1 MAENMGFL
9 LRVKY
14 VKQGRLAFLSHLET
28 IRSMERIIRR
38 AQLPYAITEGFNPHM
53 KVSFGPALPCGAAG
67 MGEYLDLRMR
77 DYMKPQEA
85 LERMQ
90 RASVPDL
97 APVACDYIDVRADA
111 VTVAFP
117 ISDWEATFSAA
128 DASALQGAFAQL
140 SEQGYI
146 EVLRKNKK
154 RKRGPMEVKRIELE
168 GRLAGEPL
176 VGQANDG
183 AVTVRFSTVA
193 QEQGASLRP
202 DRYIEQALAFLPEDE
217 RPAMASL
224 VRTVLRPAGE

>member
-1 MAENMGFL
+1 MGENLGFL

-14 VKQGRLAFLSHLET
+14 VKRGRLAFLSHLET

-67 MGEYLDLRMR
+67 DGEYLDLRMR
-77 DYMKPQEA
+77 EYVKPEEC

-97 APVACDYIDVRADA
+97 APVACKYIDVRADA

-117 ISDWEATFSAA
+117 ISDWRAEFNGA
-128 DASALQGAFAQL
+128 DLGQLQAAFAAL
-140 SEQGYI
+140 GERGYI
-146 EVLRKNKK
+146 EILRKNKK
-154 RKRGPMEVKRIELE
+154 RKRGPMELKRIELE
-168 GRLAGEPL
+168 GRLLGEPQL
-176 VGQANDG
+176 QQEGD
-183 AVTVRFSTVA
+183 AVVVSFSTMA

-202 DRYIEQALAFLPEDE
+202 DRYIEAALEFIDEGE
-217 RPAMASL
+217 RPAVSSL
-224 VRTVLRPAGE
+224 ARTALRGK